1 MRDVYII
8 GTGIHPW
15 MGFSEQVFADF
26 AAVAVDGALKDA
38 NIEWQKIQAIAN
50 EGTAHRSRPVRWK
63 NVIRQFWHFQHES
76 PPTVYDKDSQNG
88 NFDRAQITF

>member
-15 MGFSEQVFADF
+15 MGFSEQVFSDF

-38 NIEWQKIQAIAN
+38 DIEWQKML
-50 EGTAHRSRPVRWK
+50 SR
-63 NVIRQFWHFQHES
+63 
-76 PPTVYDKDSQNG
+76 Y
-88 NFDRAQITF
+88 

>member
-26 AAVAVDGALKDA
+26 AAVAVNGALKDA
-38 NIEWQKIQAIAN
+38 DIEWKKIQAIMA
-50 EGTAHRSRPVRWK
+50 G
-63 NVIRQFWHFQHES
+63 IFI
-76 PPTVYDKDSQNG
+76 YGG
-88 NFDRAQITF
+88 NAGHLSG

>member
-26 AAVAVDGALKDA
+26 AAVAVNDALKDA
-38 NIEWQKIQAIAN
+38 NIEWLKTSVI
-50 EGTAHRSRPVRWK
+50 TAR
-63 NVIRQFWHFQHES
+63 
-76 PPTVYDKDSQNG
+76 
-88 NFDRAQITF
+88 

>member
-1 MRDVYII
+1 MRDVCII

-38 NIEWQKIQAIAN
+38 HIEWKKIQAIMA
-50 EGTAHRSRPVRWK
+50 GIFYLRR
-63 NVIRQFWHFQHES
+63 
-76 PPTVYDKDSQNG
+76 
-88 NFDRAQITF
+88 